1 MYVVTVRTC
10 LGLIFRV
17 VSDVVSYNREVNK
30 SSV

>member
-1 MYVVTVRTC
+1 MTVKAC

-17 VSDVVSYNREVNK
+17 VSDAVSYDWEVNK